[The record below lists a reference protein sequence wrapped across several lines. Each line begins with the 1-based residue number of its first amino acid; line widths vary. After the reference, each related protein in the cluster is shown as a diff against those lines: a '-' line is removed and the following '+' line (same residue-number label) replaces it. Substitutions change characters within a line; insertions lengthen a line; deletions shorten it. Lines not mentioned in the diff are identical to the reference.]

1 MTYNEVATYQRDYD
15 ELASDGQYF
24 GINWIDGEEILVSEW
39 FKTEDERELRIDTV
53 MGFQADY
60 RAEHGATE

>member
-15 ELASDGQYF
+15 EDASDGQYF
-24 GINWIDGEEILVSEW
+24 GINWMDGEQILVSEW
-39 FKTEDERELRIDTV
+39 FKSEEERELRIDEV

-60 RAEHGATE
+60 RADHEVTA